1 MSHHGLG
8 LPESALEEEKVGPI
22 GGKYLSGTA
31 DSWSVL
37 QLFMAL
43 YRWWSNIWCLW
54 VDIKASI
61 SRLLDKQ

>member
-37 QLFMAL
+37 
-43 YRWWSNIWCLW
+43 
-54 VDIKASI
+54 
-61 SRLLDKQ
+61 